1 MATTTDVQVARR
13 VRSTEYLAAQHEEG
27 RKRGKRALRY
37 RACAV
42 EGEVF
47 LHPGTGVAAAAPEF
61 VVYMQLVQTA
71 VRPYM
76 RGEATPLPL
85 LVRQWLLVESSALHL
100 RRQSCQG
107 LTGT

>member
-1 MATTTDVQVARR
+1 M
-13 VRSTEYLAAQHEEG
+13 RSSEYLAAQQEEG
-27 RKRGKRALRY
+27 KRRGKRALRY
-37 RACAV
+37 HACAV

-76 RGEATPLPL
+76 RGEATP
-85 LVRQWLLVESSALHL
+85 VASTGTTWLLVESALRLPHPAC
-100 RRQSCQG
+100 RVP
-107 LTGT
+107 TGM